1 MYEGYERSRTWFSF
15 ELELNASPIFCD
27 VDFSL
32 WGCMLDAAESVLP
45 FSMSPKCS
53 VVDFSE
59 SGYEYRP
66 HHQCGAPGT
75 RTTGSDV
82 RTFAAAVNLSVKLW
96 RPVSDMVLCGW
107 RDRKKLVMRWW
118 S

>member
-59 SGYEYRP
+59 SGYKARRQR
-66 HHQCGAPGT
+66 HHQLLDRWG
-75 RTTGSDV
+75 
-82 RTFAAAVNLSVKLW
+82 
-96 RPVSDMVLCGW
+96 VLHVPSW
-107 RDRKKLVMRWW
+107 QRWPCR
-118 S
+118 